1 MDNIDAS
8 DEISRM
14 LSEEFT
20 KQIDAY
26 ILNILGAIDKRV
38 HRRNKIEELWPNE
51 LM

>member
-14 LSEEFT
+14 LSEEIA
-20 KQIDAY
+20 KQIDAD
-26 ILNILGAIDKRV
+26 ILNILGAVDKRV
-38 HRRNKIEELWPNE
+38 NRRNKIEELWPNE